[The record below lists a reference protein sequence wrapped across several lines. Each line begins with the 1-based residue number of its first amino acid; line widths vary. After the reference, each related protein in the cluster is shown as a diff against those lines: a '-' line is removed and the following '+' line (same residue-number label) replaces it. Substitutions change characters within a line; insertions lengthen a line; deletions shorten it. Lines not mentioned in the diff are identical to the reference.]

1 MEEAESVGGSILSK
15 MLERIKNSA
24 PVDVVFGEPREV
36 GKRTIIPVAAVMYG
50 FGAGGGAGPERGDRG
65 GGGGGGGYV
74 RVQPVAVLQIE
85 EGGTR
90 LLPVINWTLILRRAL
105 TIMGL
110 WLLVRA
116 WRGSRRG

>member
-24 PVDVVFGEPREV
+24 HVDVVFGAPREV

-50 FGAGGGAGPERGDRG
+50 FGAGGGSGSGRGELGG

-74 RVQPVAVLQIE
+74 RVQPVAVLQID

-90 LLPVINWTLILRRAL
+90 LVPIINWTLILRRAL

-116 WRGSRRG
+116 WRGRRG

>member
-24 PVDVVFGEPREV
+24 HVDVVFGEPREV

-50 FGAGGGAGPERGDRG
+50 FGAGGGSGPERGKESG

-74 RVQPVAVLQIE
+74 RVQPVAVLQVDE
-85 EGGTR
+85 EGTR
-90 LLPVINWTLILRRAL
+90 LIPVINWTLVLRRAL
-105 TIMGL
+105 MMVGL
-110 WLLVRA
+110 FLIVRA
-116 WRGSRRG
+116 WRGGRG